1 MCVYVF
7 VCVCVCV
14 CACACVFLAE
24 NNKCVSMEILLRKY
38 FSIKDHIRVKQERQ
52 GDNYVK
58 ECQSSWEKPR
68 KRKDNCYKLF

>member
-1 MCVYVF
+1 MCACVRVCVR
-7 VCVCVCV
+7 VCVCV
-14 CACACVFLAE
+14 CVFLAE

-38 FSIKDHIRVKQERQ
+38 FCIKDHIRVKRERQ

-58 ECQSSWEKPR
+58 ECHSSWEKPR